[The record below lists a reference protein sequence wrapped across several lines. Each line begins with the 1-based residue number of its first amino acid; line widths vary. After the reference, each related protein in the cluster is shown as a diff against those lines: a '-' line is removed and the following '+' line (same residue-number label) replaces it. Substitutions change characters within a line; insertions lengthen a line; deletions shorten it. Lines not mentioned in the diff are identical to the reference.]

1 MKWKQFAALASRYRY
16 GKILCWLIVTLLSGL
31 SLSSVAGAELG
42 PADSNGDPVFRDR
55 FEPLSFAIPVVDE
68 TSLSASSYLSGGS
81 DSESVYGSVIQPD
94 GTIVLAANL
103 GPDLPDELTPVY
115 LNGTDSSDPGSLVR
129 LSPDGRQVLSVTR
142 ISSQVTDL
150 SADAQGNLYVAAWE
164 AGIVKM
170 NPQASAVLW
179 QIIDSNGRNAWRVDA
194 ADDGTAAGL
203 FHNSSASNPQ
213 ASNPGSGR
221 IRVMNGEGEILG
233 DLQGYRNTLDVAVH
247 SASQTVVRI
256 GWRQASA
263 WDGNKVQP
271 VQIAYLRGSDY
282 GGEVKYTAY
291 DWSTDRESEDFIN
304 RPRNN
309 MADTR
314 GIRASIGRDG
324 YLYAAFEA
332 AGGNH
337 IFRHATFDI
346 VQQVSIVGG
355 DRFHEF
361 YNSKS
366 EHKTFFAR
374 YEAASGEYVLG
385 QQLCGRLKSGA
396 ANTVRPLAIEADESG
411 RVFIGGAAAAGLPL
425 SWNPPG
431 TGDYS
436 GGSWLMIMSGDFS
449 VREFT
454 TRMAPNRQTL
464 TVATRRTGTQ
474 QRVVMGGQVASSLH
488 TKNAVQP
495 ASVSGN
501 DGFFTV
507 FAP

>member
-1 MKWKQFAALASRYRY
+1 
-16 GKILCWLIVTLLSGL
+16 
-31 SLSSVAGAELG
+31 
-42 PADSNGDPVFRDR
+42 
-55 FEPLSFAIPVVDE
+55 
-68 TSLSASSYLSGGS
+68 
-81 DSESVYGSVIQPD
+81 SESVYGSVIQPD

-103 GPDLPDELTPVY
+103 GPDLPDVVRQDG
-115 LNGTDSSDPGSLVR
+115 LNGTDAGDPGSLVR
-129 LSPDGRQVLSVTR
+129 LSADGREVLSVTR
-142 ISSQVTDL
+142 ISSRVTDL

-164 AGIVKM
+164 AGIVKL

-179 QIIDSNGRNAWRVDA
+179 QIIDRNDRNAWRVDA
-194 ADDGTAAGL
+194 ADDGTVAGL
-203 FHNSSASNPQ
+203 FHASGASDPQ
-213 ASNPGSGR
+213 TSKPGSGQV
-221 IRVMNGEGEILG
+221 RVMSSEGEVLG
-233 DLQGYRNTLDVAVH
+233 DFRGHRNTLDVAVH
-247 SASQTVVRI
+247 AASRTVVRI

-263 WDGNKVQP
+263 WDGSKVQP
-271 VQIAYLRGSDY
+271 VQIAYLSGSDY
-282 GGEVKYTAY
+282 AGAVRYTAY
-291 DWSTDRESEDFIN
+291 DWSTERESEDFIN
-304 RPRNN
+304 RLRNN

-314 GIRASIGRDG
+314 GIRVSIGRDG

-337 IFRHATFDI
+337 IFRHSPFDI
-346 VQQVSIVGG
+346 VEQVAIVGG

-361 YNSKS
+361 YDSKS

-374 YEAASGEYVLG
+374 YEAATGKYLQG

-425 SWNPPG
+425 SWNPPA

-436 GGSWLMIMSGDFS
+436 GGSWLMIMNSDFS

-464 TVATRRTGTQ
+464 TLATRRTGTQ
-474 QRVVMGGQVASSLH
+474 QQLVMGGQATSSLY
-488 TKNAVQP
+488 TQNAVQP
-495 ASVSGN
+495 SPVTGD